1 MSKELHIVGFRVG
14 REVFGVPI
22 ALVHEIVRVPEITS
36 VPDSP
41 GFVQGV
47 INLRGKIV
55 SVVDLRRR
63 FGEKDIKPTK
73 KNRILVTE
81 VHGKLVGLIVDSA
94 SEVLKIPESDIELP
108 PVFDQ
113 GELNYVT
120 GVGKLNGRLIILI
133 DLNRILQKGELRR
146 VGEVG
151 NGWFGVNVT
160 QDDAKTKIERM
171 RQYAQAAGCDP
182 GKLHFTVSAGIGA
195 PVQLDQVKRYRD
207 AGVHQVI
214 VGSIPRDSKTVQG
227 NIERLAEQIV
237 APAAQF

>member
-63 FGEKDIKPTK
+63 FGETDIKPSK
-73 KNRILVTE
+73 KNRILVSE
-81 VHGKLVGLIVDSA
+81 MHGKLVGLIVDSA
-94 SEVLKIPESDIELP
+94 SEVLKIPESDVELP

-120 GVGKLNGRLIILI
+120 VGKLNGRLIILI
-133 DLNRILQKGELRR
+133 DLNKILQKGDLRR
-146 VGEVG
+146 VVEV
-151 NGWFGVNVT
+151 
-160 QDDAKTKIERM
+160 AESRL
-171 RQYAQAAGCDP
+171 AA
-182 GKLHFTVSAGIGA
+182 VSAG
-195 PVQLDQVKRYRD
+195 L
-207 AGVHQVI
+207 
-214 VGSIPRDSKTVQG
+214 
-227 NIERLAEQIV
+227 
-237 APAAQF
+237 